1 MSWSPIGRPVRV
13 GLFEHSPDAYS
24 CFRMLPQ
31 KPCPKPG
38 SEVEIVQIV
47 MKMLDWEW
55 EVVDTNEAFG
65 VINDF
70 GNPKE
75 DGNYSGIMGLLA
87 DNKIDMSGLSLRITP
102 DRMTRAHFT
111 FPIRYFQQV
120 YIIKRPPD
128 NDFRNFIF
136 ASFTTEILSIVNEFE
151 TNSTTYSC
159 NSISAPEPSPW
170 LDTSDLLA
178 ARKTHLTYYY
188 NMTLEGSSEKNV
200 RRMNRIL
207 QYNPIIVHPKESDL
221 MDEIKRGNVFYS
233 TYDIEF
239 LPYPGLTVIRDT
251 TGIISYVAFGF
262 SSNNKKLCHLFNE
275 ALLKILP
282 GIPQITRAP
291 GYAFVKAPEDTTIQV
306 KKTRLSLNGH
316 LEQLFYIY
324 IIGVGICIVVFFTE
338 IIVHRLVKLK
348 NRQVSL

>member
-47 MKMLDWEW
+47 MNMLDWEW
-55 EVVDTNEAFG
+55 EVVDTNEAF
-65 VINDF
+65 VSCI
-70 GNPKE
+70 
-75 DGNYSGIMGLLA
+75 YAASGTNAYPCRGLLM
-87 DNKIDMSGLSLRITP
+87 ISEIRR
-102 DRMTRAHFT
+102 RMGIIHAHANRYYNYFN
-111 FPIRYFQQV
+111 PIFQVQFV
-120 YIIKRPPD
+120 YEK
-128 NDFRNFIF
+128 F
-136 ASFTTEILSIVNEFE
+136 A
-151 TNSTTYSC
+151 Y
-159 NSISAPEPSPW
+159 
-170 LDTSDLLA
+170 LLA
-178 ARKTHLTYYY
+178 AQKTHLTYYY

-324 IIGVGICIVVFFTE
+324 IIGVGICTVVFFTE

-348 NRQVSL
+348 NRQVFLYSLLT